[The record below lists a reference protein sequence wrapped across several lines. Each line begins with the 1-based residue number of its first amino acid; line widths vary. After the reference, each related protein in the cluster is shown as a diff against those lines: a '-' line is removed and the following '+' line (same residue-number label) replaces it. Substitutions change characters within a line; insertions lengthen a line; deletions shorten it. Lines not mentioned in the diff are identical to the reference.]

1 MKKAILTLT
10 LSLPLLLPL
19 PAIAAYDMKGV
30 ELGATESDVK
40 RMLPSAHCKALEWKS
55 KAADRRCDDS
65 RVLFGGVEVRV
76 TLYLRK
82 DAVEAFDVRFDTKE
96 LDRFVALPED
106 ALRRPGLGEPRYLP
120 DQRQDRAPGVQ
131 GALGEGRRARRPH
144 RAARE
149 AQRLDAGVAR
159 QIRRRDL
166 PRAVGI
172 RGQGPNSLFFKVSIS
187 SEPRSRAPGPRRCR
201 RRCS

>member
-1 MKKAILTLT
+1 MKKAILTLC
-10 LSLPLLLPL
+10 LLLPL

-96 LDRFVALPED
+96 LERMIGFLKT
-106 ALRRPGLGEPRYLP
+106 RYGAP
-120 DQRQDRAPGVQ
+120 ASENRDTYGTKGKATRQVYEAAWEKD
-131 GALGEGRRARRPH
+131 GA
-144 RAARE
+144 
-149 AQRLDAGVAR
+149 
-159 QIRRRDL
+159 
-166 PRAVGI
+166 RAVLTAQLEKRTASMLVS
-172 RGQGPNSLFFKVSIS
+172 RGTFEEEIYRVQ
-187 SEPRSRAPGPRRCR
+187 
-201 RRCS
+201 

>member
-1 MKKAILTLT
+1 MKTAILTLT

-40 RMLPSAHCKALEWKS
+40 RMLPSAHCKELEWKS

-96 LDRFVALPED
+96 LDRFVGFLKTRYGAPASENRD
-106 ALRRPGLGEPRYLP
+106 TYPTKGKTPRQVYKARWEKDGQSAVLTAQLEKRSGSMLVSRGKF
-120 DQRQDRAPGVQ
+120 DEEIYRVQ
-131 GALGEGRRARRPH
+131 
-144 RAARE
+144 
-149 AQRLDAGVAR
+149 
-159 QIRRRDL
+159 
-166 PRAVGI
+166 
-172 RGQGPNSLFFKVSIS
+172 
-187 SEPRSRAPGPRRCR
+187 
-201 RRCS
+201 